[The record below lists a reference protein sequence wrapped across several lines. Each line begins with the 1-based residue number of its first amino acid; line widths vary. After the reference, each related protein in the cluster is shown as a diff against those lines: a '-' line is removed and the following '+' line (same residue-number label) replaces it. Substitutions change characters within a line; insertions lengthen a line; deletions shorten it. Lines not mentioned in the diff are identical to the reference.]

1 MDRLVLSDAAWE
13 RMAPLIIGRPDQK
26 GSTGRDNRMFVEG
39 VLWIVRTGSPWR
51 DLPEVFGDWNS
62 VFRRFS
68 RWSIKGVWWRIF
80 EAMSDDPDFEYLIVD
95 STIVRA
101 HQHAAGAKK
110 GGLKI
115 RRIGR
120 SRGGLSTKIHMAVR
134 GLGCPVRF
142 TLTAGQKGDAPQAA
156 ALIEGLPAEVVMAD
170 TAYDADH
177 LRQAIAAKGAVA
189 VIPNNPSRALKYPLD
204 KHLYAQRHLVECC
217 FSKLKQF
224 RRVATR
230 FEKDRPKLSRR
241 RHSRRHHPMDA
252 ISVHTTSD
260 FSCFDAFSSREPVST
275 SLENALVHCRSKRSR
290 GRWLATAAGAGN
302 LRAGQHPAIGLGGR
316 NDLLIANDDGDFPPF
331 AGPHPRLGNRHQ
343 RTGSVHSRTVSFPRS
358 ATIRTPYHFP
368 YARLTSGECRL
379 QL

>member
-1 MDRLVLSDAAWE
+1 MGVLERLVLSDAAWE

-51 DLPEVFGDWNS
+51 DLPEAFGDWNS

-110 GGLKI
+110 GSEDQAL
-115 RRIGR
+115 GR

-177 LRQAIAAKGAVA
+177 LRQAIAAKGALA
-189 VIPNNPSRALKYPLD
+189 VIPNNPSRAFKYPLD

-230 FEKDRPKLSRR
+230 FEKTARNYRAVVTLA
-241 RHSRRHHPMDA
+241 A
-252 ISVHTTSD
+252 IILWM
-260 FSCFDAFSSREPVST
+260 R
-275 SLENALVHCRSKRSR
+275 
-290 GRWLATAAGAGN
+290 
-302 LRAGQHPAIGLGGR
+302 
-316 NDLLIANDDGDFPPF
+316 
-331 AGPHPRLGNRHQ
+331 
-343 RTGSVHSRTVSFPRS
+343 
-358 ATIRTPYHFP
+358 
-368 YARLTSGECRL
+368 
-379 QL
+379 

>member
-1 MDRLVLSDAAWE
+1 MGVLERLVLSDAAWE

-51 DLPEVFGDWNS
+51 DLPEAFGDWNS

-110 GGLKI
+110 RGSEDQAL
-115 RRIGR
+115 GR

-177 LRQAIAAKGAVA
+177 LRQAIAAKGALA
-189 VIPNNPSRALKYPLD
+189 VIPNNPSRAFKYPLD

-230 FEKDRPKLSRR
+230 FEKTARNYRAVVTLA
-241 RHSRRHHPMDA
+241 A
-252 ISVHTTSD
+252 IILWM
-260 FSCFDAFSSREPVST
+260 R
-275 SLENALVHCRSKRSR
+275 
-290 GRWLATAAGAGN
+290 
-302 LRAGQHPAIGLGGR
+302 
-316 NDLLIANDDGDFPPF
+316 
-331 AGPHPRLGNRHQ
+331 
-343 RTGSVHSRTVSFPRS
+343 
-358 ATIRTPYHFP
+358 
-368 YARLTSGECRL
+368 
-379 QL
+379 